1 MKTGKGLALA
11 LAAAVALFGSLAW
24 AEGDAAKGKTVFK
37 SKNCKNC
44 HTIKEGAKNTI
55 GPNLFAIGGR
65 QAGTVRKY
73 KYSKSYVTA
82 GEKGLV
88 WTEENIVE
96 YLANPK
102 TFIRQ
107 ASGDPKGR
115 TKMPLKL
122 KKEEARRDVAA
133 YLITL
138 K

>member
-1 MKTGKGLALA
+1 MKTGKGLGLA
-11 LAAAVALFGSLAW
+11 LAAAVALFGSSAW

-37 SKNCKNC
+37 KCKAC
-44 HTIKEGAKNTI
+44 HTIKEGGKNKI

-65 QAGTVRKY
+65 TAGTVPKY

-88 WTEENIVE
+88 WTEANIVA
-96 YLANPK
+96 YLADPK
-102 TFIRQ
+102 AFIRQ

-115 TKMPLKL
+115 TKMVFKL

-133 YLITL
+133 YLMTQ

>member
-1 MKTGKGLALA
+1 MKTGKGLSLA
-11 LAAAVALFGSLAW
+11 LAAAVVALFGSLAW
-24 AEGDAAKGKTVFK
+24 AEGDATKGKTVFK
-37 SKNCKNC
+37 KCKAC
-44 HTIKEGAKNTI
+44 HTIEEGGKNKI

-65 QAGTVRKY
+65 QAGTVPKY

-88 WTEENIVE
+88 WTEENLVE
-96 YLANPK
+96 YLADPK
-102 TFIRQ
+102 AFIRQ

-122 KKEEARRDVAA
+122 KKEATRRDVAA
-133 YLITL
+133 YLMTQ

>member
-1 MKTGKGLALA
+1 MKTGKGLSLA
-11 LAAAVALFGSLAW
+11 LAAAIALFGSFAW
-24 AEGDAAKGKTVFK
+24 AEGDAAKGKTGYK
-37 SKNCKNC
+37 KCKAC
-44 HTIKEGAKNTI
+44 HTIEEGGKNKI

-65 QAGTVRKY
+65 QAGIVPKY

-88 WTEENIVE
+88 WTEENLVE
-96 YLANPK
+96 YLADPK
-102 TFIRQ
+102 AFIRQ

-122 KKEEARRDVAA
+122 KKEETRRDVAA
-133 YLITL
+133 YLMTQ